1 MKTRLLAL
9 LLLWGIAAMPAPGW
23 ARQSGKRP
31 ESPMCDCG
39 AICTKAKSDAKCK
52 VDRCNGKPAAH
63 TRNKKNARK
72 KSKKPTPGEVASAQ

>member
-1 MKTRLLAL
+1 MKTCLPAL
-9 LLLWGIAAMPAPGW
+9 LLLWGIAVMPAPSW
-23 ARQSGKRP
+23 ARHSDKKP

-39 AICTKAKSDAKCK
+39 VICTKAKSGAKCK

-63 TRNKKNARK
+63 TRNKKNAHK